1 MGYLDSAILN
11 SLARLGWSGG
21 DKEVFYM
28 DDLLNDFN
36 IKDVQKAGAIF
47 DITKLDWLN
56 AQHLANLSLE
66 EFKEHIKP
74 FAKKINIDINDHPN
88 SDLLIASMRTFENT
102 LSEIAKALRPYFMDV
117 VEYDKNAI
125 NKFLSN
131 GTKILE
137 DIHELLKTI
146 TDWNEEEID
155 EVLKEYQA
163 SKGLKVP
170 EVNQPIRIA
179 LTGATK
185 SPSLGLTLSL
195 FDKEESLKRIEKLIN
210 FLN

>member
-1 MGYLDSAILN
+1 
-11 SLARLGWSGG
+11 
-21 DKEVFYM
+21 
-28 DDLLNDFN
+28 
-36 IKDVQKAGAIF
+36 
-47 DITKLDWLN
+47 
-56 AQHLANLSLE
+56 
-66 EFKEHIKP
+66 
-74 FAKKINIDINDHPN
+74 
-88 SDLLIASMRTFENT
+88 
-102 LSEIAKALRPYFMDV
+102 MDV

-137 DIHELLKTI
+137 DIHELLKAI

-163 SKGLKVP
+163 INSLKVP

-179 LTGATK
+179 LTGSTK